1 MLDLPGLS
9 AHLKPPP
16 PHHPYLVFSFC
27 WHLSQAELR
36 VQEENRLYMIE
47 NRKGLHIHRD
57 WGKCSLLNPGL
68 VVKLGDEPALKIQ
81 SFLNPGCHEALGPR
95 PEPYDPYKI
104 R

>member
-1 MLDLPGLS
+1 
-9 AHLKPPP
+9 
-16 PHHPYLVFSFC
+16 
-27 WHLSQAELR
+27 
-36 VQEENRLYMIE
+36 MIE
-47 NRKGLHIHRD
+47 MRKGLHIHRD